1 MHARN
6 PDGSLEPVAQ
16 TPPTPAEFHAGGGA
30 LFSSGPDYLTFL
42 RTLLNGGTLNGARIL
57 RPETVALMAQNHIGD
72 LNVQNMVTQHPG
84 VSNDV
89 ALFPGMGQK
98 WGLSWLINT
107 EDMPGRRS
115 GGSLAW
121 AGLFNTY
128 YWLDPKRQ
136 VTGVI
141 LTQILPFADPTVLQ
155 LLDNFE
161 TAVYR
166 TTTEKASHG

>member
-1 MHARN
+1 M
-6 PDGSLEPVAQ
+6 
-16 TPPTPAEFHAGGGA
+16 
-30 LFSSGPDYLTFL
+30 TFL

-57 RPETVALMAQNHIGD
+57 RPETVALMGQNHIGD

-107 EDMPGRRS
+107 DDKPGRRS

-136 VTGVI
+136 VTGVH
-141 LTQILPFADPTVLQ
+141 PDPDPAVRRSDCVAT
-155 LLDNFE
+155 FE
-161 TAVYR
+161 
-166 TTTEKASHG
+166 